1 MAKRLSI
8 VGAAD
13 ASSSGSRYVDPLYE
27 FEGAPR
33 AFFDLSLPPKYD
45 TEDEIDPWFTIVHPD
60 HSRPSAE
67 LAQEEAELQRQLQLK
82 QQQQQQQHVDHN
94 SSSTIHAPNA
104 SVAAST
110 SNGSTSNRLGAGFR
124 PKANVLN
131 PTAAL
136 EKENRSVERPRR
148 SNVATGLGGSARGD
162 LHSSENGSSAK
173 SANRLQPARGA
184 GSTPTAATTTTTA
197 GTAHVSGPPAR
208 LRRRSGL
215 GAASEET
222 PHAGGGEASNSV
234 VRVKAQIKTT
244 IYSAANTDAA
254 ARKREIAREPSVP
267 QKRAAAPN
275 HGARARFMAST
286 ASSRMA
292 MQHTPSG
299 VSNDEAK
306 QSSVSQRGAAT
317 SSVKA
322 KSTAAL
328 NKKAGASRQGS
339 DLQELQEL
347 LARHNK
353 KFKATH
359 TYQPP
364 QHSVRDVRMWEKQ
377 NSLSYYS
384 LTSEDRVRANSEIAE
399 LVQARENAR
408 RQSSG

>member
-8 VGAAD
+8 IGGAD
-13 ASSSGSRYVDPLYE
+13 GSGLRYVDPLYE

-45 TEDEIDPWFTIVHPD
+45 AEDEIDSWFTVVHPD

-82 QQQQQQQHVDHN
+82 QQQQHADH
-94 SSSTIHAPNA
+94 SGTMHASNA
-104 SVAAST
+104 SIAAST
-110 SNGSTSNRLGAGFR
+110 INSNRLGAGFR
-124 PKANVLN
+124 PKANALN

-136 EKENRSVERPRR
+136 EKENRSAERPRR
-148 SNVATGLGGSARGD
+148 SNIAAGLGGSTRGG
-162 LHSSENGSSAK
+162 LLGKENGSSANN
-173 SANRLQPARGA
+173 ANRLQPARGA

-197 GTAHVSGPPAR
+197 GMAHVSGPPAR

-215 GAASEET
+215 GAGSEET
-222 PHAGGGEASNSV
+222 TSKTQGMGEESFASV
-234 VRVKAQIKTT
+234 ARMKAQIKTAT
-244 IYSAANTDAA
+244 YSAVNADTIAS
-254 ARKREIAREPSVP
+254 KREVASDTSIT

-275 HGARARFMAST
+275 HGTRARFMAST
-286 ASSRMA
+286 ASSRIA

-299 VSNDEAK
+299 VPGGDAK
-306 QSSVSQRGAAT
+306 LSSSVQRGATT
-317 SSVKA
+317 SSAKA
-322 KSTAAL
+322 KSTAP
-328 NKKAGASRQGS
+328 NNKAGVSGQSS
-339 DLQELQEL
+339 DFQELQEL

-377 NSLSYYS
+377 NNLSYYS
-384 LTSEDRVRANSEIAE
+384 LTSEDRVKANLEIAE
-399 LVQARENAR
+399 LVQTRDNSR
-408 RQSSG
+408 RQSSS